1 MSRESI
7 RVIGSQV
14 ISDTAGSREREIF
27 ISTSTPPS
35 GSGKNGDIWL
45 KYS

>member
-1 MSRESI
+1 MSSI
-7 RVIGSQV
+7 RVIGPQV
-14 ISDTAGSREREIF
+14 ISDTAGSNDRDIF

-35 GSGKNGDIWL
+35 TAGKNGDIWL